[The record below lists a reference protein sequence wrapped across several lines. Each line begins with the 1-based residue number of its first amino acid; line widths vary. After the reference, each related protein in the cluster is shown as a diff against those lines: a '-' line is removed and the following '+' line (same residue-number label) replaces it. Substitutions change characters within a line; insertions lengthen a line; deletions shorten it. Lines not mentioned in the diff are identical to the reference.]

1 MTRTPTSVIDRILRA
16 LVRLLPADFR
26 SDFATA
32 IEADLAE
39 RRSAGDRAGLVRRE
53 LPGLVRAIVREH
65 ASGVWTDAKYAL
77 RTIRRTPGFT
87 AMAVL
92 MLALGTGVNMAMFS
106 VIDAVMLRS
115 PFPDAGQIAIVQVP
129 SGNGGFGSAM
139 PLERYEALV
148 RAPGPLA
155 AIAALDVGPH
165 ILTGRGDPQQIDVEC
180 VTASMFDVLGTR
192 PLVGR
197 AFDAPEERPGAAP
210 VMVLSHD
217 FWRRLGDGAD
227 VVGRQL
233 TLNQTAVT
241 VVGVMPRGFN
251 GPFTRSDV
259 AAWLPLG
266 RQIAGG
272 GTAGCDPPAII
283 NAFARVRHG
292 QSVERMADAIP
303 GVRLL
308 SLDASTLQQL
318 RPAFRVLTAAVAC
331 VLLIACFNVG
341 GLQLERTLARRHDM
355 ALRVALGAS
364 RGRLMRQVLIE
375 NVLLSLGGAAAGLA
389 ATALTLRGL
398 ISLLPANF
406 PHLAEIELNSRALA
420 AAIGL
425 ASVSGIVAALI
436 PIWQMRRLTPGAGG
450 ARVTERRGTWTRRV
464 LVVTEVAVSIVVL
477 IGAALMIQTFLIL
490 RPTSPGFDPTGTT
503 SILVRLQGTTPDANA
518 RFFSQ
523 VFDRLA
529 TAPGIRGL
537 AGSTYLPMWGTTR
550 NATFSFDGAT
560 ATANTN
566 YTTPGFF
573 ELLKIPLISGRTF
586 TTEDTSASMRVAI
599 VNELLA
605 QRISPDGRVIGRRV
619 SVKTSGRPNDPPVDR
634 TIVGV
639 IGNMRTIGSSTAS
652 RPEAYI
658 PYAQNPI
665 PVMFVVAGFDG
676 QNDAAVATELR
687 AAVRALRPDLPVED
701 VGPMATWVNE
711 RVGRQRFGA
720 WLLGTFAAL
729 AVGLAAI
736 GLMTTLGWWVNLRKT
751 ELGVRMAL
759 GASRAQIARL
769 VFRQGL
775 ALGGFG
781 ILIGSVVAVF
791 ATRFLAG
798 SLYGITALDP
808 RTYAACAAAM
818 LVVSACA
825 VYLPMRRATSVDPVI
840 ALRAD

>member
-1 MTRTPTSVIDRILRA
+1 
-16 LVRLLPADFR
+16 
-26 SDFATA
+26 
-32 IEADLAE
+32 
-39 RRSAGDRAGLVRRE
+39 
-53 LPGLVRAIVREH
+53 
-65 ASGVWTDAKYAL
+65 
-77 RTIRRTPGFT
+77 
-87 AMAVL
+87 
-92 MLALGTGVNMAMFS
+92 
-106 VIDAVMLRS
+106 
-115 PFPDAGQIAIVQVP
+115 
-129 SGNGGFGSAM
+129 
-139 PLERYEALV
+139 
-148 RAPGPLA
+148 
-155 AIAALDVGPH
+155 
-165 ILTGRGDPQQIDVEC
+165 
-180 VTASMFDVLGTR
+180 MFDVLGTR

-197 AFDAPEERPGAAP
+197 AFNASEARPGAAP
-210 VMVLSHD
+210 VMVLSYD

-233 TLNQTAVT
+233 TLNQTPVT
-241 VVGVMPRGFN
+241 VVGIMPRGFN

-272 GTAGCDPPAII
+272 GAAGCEPPAIV
-283 NAFARVRHG
+283 NAFARVQHG
-292 QSVERMADAIP
+292 ESIDRMADAIP

-406 PHLAEIELNSRALA
+406 PHLAEIELNRRALA

-436 PIWQMRRLTPGAGG
+436 PIWQMRRLTPGAGSASG

-477 IGAALMIQTFLIL
+477 IGAALMVQTFLIL

-503 SILVRLQGTTPDANA
+503 SILVRLQGTTPDVNA

-537 AGSTYLPMWGTTR
+537 AGSTYLPMWGTSR
-550 NATFSFDGAT
+550 NATFSFDGTT

-566 YTTPGFF
+566 STTPGFF

-586 TTEDTSASMRVAI
+586 TTEDTSTSIPVAI
-599 VNELLA
+599 VNEQLA
-605 QRISPDGRVIGRRV
+605 HRISPDGRVIGRRV
-619 SVKTSGRPNDPPVDR
+619 SVKTSGRPNDLVER
-634 TIVGV
+634 TIVGI

-652 RPEAYI
+652 RPEAYSS
-658 PYAQNPI
+658 
-665 PVMFVVAGFDG
+665 
-676 QNDAAVATELR
+676 
-687 AAVRALRPDLPVED
+687 LRPESHSRD
-701 VGPMATWVNE
+701 VRRRRIRRSE
-711 RVGRQRFGA
+711 RRRRGR
-720 WLLGTFAAL
+720 
-729 AVGLAAI
+729 
-736 GLMTTLGWWVNLRKT
+736 
-751 ELGVRMAL
+751 GVARRR
-759 GASRAQIARL
+759 SR
-769 VFRQGL
+769 
-775 ALGGFG
+775 
-781 ILIGSVVAVF
+781 
-791 ATRFLAG
+791 
-798 SLYGITALDP
+798 TAP
-808 RTYAACAAAM
+808 
-818 LVVSACA
+818 
-825 VYLPMRRATSVDPVI
+825 
-840 ALRAD
+840 

>member
-1 MTRTPTSVIDRILRA
+1 
-16 LVRLLPADFR
+16 VRLLPADFR
-26 SDFATA
+26 ADFAKA

-39 RRSAGDRAGLVRRE
+39 RRAAGDRAGLIRRE
-53 LPGLVRAIVREH
+53 LPSLVGAIVREH
-65 ASGVWTDAKYAL
+65 ASGVWTDATYAL

-87 AMAVL
+87 ATAVL

-115 PFPDAGQIAIVQVP
+115 PFPNAGQIAIVQVP
-129 SGNGGFGSAM
+129 SRNGSFGSAV
-139 PLERYEALV
+139 PLEKYQELV
-148 RAPGPLA
+148 GAPGPLA
-155 AIAALDVGPH
+155 SIAALDIGPH

-192 PLVGR
+192 PLIGR
-197 AFDAPEERPGAAP
+197 AFDAPEQRPGAAP
-210 VMVLSHD
+210 VMILSYD
-217 FWRRLGDGAD
+217 FWRRLGDGPD
-227 VVGRQL
+227 IVGRQL
-233 TLNQTAVT
+233 TLNQTPVT

-272 GTAGCDPPAII
+272 GAAGCEPPAII
-283 NAFARVRHG
+283 NAFARVRDG
-292 QSVERMADAIP
+292 LSVERMADAIP
-303 GVRLL
+303 GVRLI

-341 GLQLERTLARRHDM
+341 GLQLERTLARRQDM

-375 NVLLSLGGAAAGLA
+375 NALLGLAGAGAGLA
-389 ATALTLRGL
+389 ATAFTLRGL

-406 PHLAEIELNSRALA
+406 PHLAEIELNGRALT
-420 AAIGL
+420 AAIGF
-425 ASVSGIVAALI
+425 ASISGIVAALI
-436 PIWQMRRLTPGAGG
+436 PIWQMRRLTVGAAGAGG
-450 ARVTERRGTWTRRV
+450 ARVTERRGTWTRRG

-477 IGAALMIQTFLIL
+477 IGAALMVQTFLTL
-490 RPTSPGFDPTGTT
+490 RPTSPGFDPAGKT
-503 SILVRLQGTTPDANA
+503 SILLRLQGTTPDMNA
-518 RFFSQ
+518 KFFSQ
-523 VFDRLA
+523 LFDRLA

-537 AGSTYLPMWGTTR
+537 AGSTYLPMWGTSR
-550 NATFSFDGAT
+550 NATWSFDAAT

-573 ELLKIPLISGRTF
+573 ELLKIQVIAGRTF
-586 TTEDTSASMRVAI
+586 TAEDTSASLPVAI
-599 VNELLA
+599 VNQLLA
-605 QRISPDGRVIGRRV
+605 QRIDPDGRVVGRRV
-619 SVKTSGRPNDPPVDR
+619 SVKTSGRGNDPAIER

-639 IGNMRTIGSSTAS
+639 IGNMRTIGSSTAP
-652 RPEAYI
+652 RAEAYI
-658 PYAQNPI
+658 PYSQNPI

-676 QNDAAVATELR
+676 RNDAAVTAELR
-687 AAVRALRPDLPVED
+687 AAVRALRPELAVED
-701 VGPMATWVNE
+701 VGPMTAWVNE

-729 AVGLAAI
+729 AVGLAAV
-736 GLMTTLGWWVNLRKT
+736 GLMTTLGWWVTLRKT

-759 GASRAQIARL
+759 GASRAQVGRL

-781 ILIGSVVAVF
+781 ILIGCALAVF
-791 ATRFLAG
+791 ATRYLAG
-798 SLYGITALDP
+798 SLYGVTPLDP

-818 LVVSACA
+818 LVVSAGA
-825 VYLPMRRATSVDPVI
+825 VYLPMRRATAVDPVI
-840 ALRAD
+840 ALRAE